1 MGSGDLLTFN
11 LLLNSG
17 TFADYVLKLTLQSW
31 FKRTKGQQKNGRRS
45 ETSRQRSYLL
55 SSPCPETAPA
65 APPSAGLAALQGS
78 NSISRP

>member
-11 LLLNSG
+11 LLLISG
-17 TFADYVLKLTLQSW
+17 TFDDFVLKLTLQSW
-31 FKRTKGQQKNGRRS
+31 FRCRQRSVKHARRS